1 MERLN
6 VILDATHL
14 CDESFWESLDAFR
27 GSVWASHNNCRALVP
42 HGRQF
47 SDEQLRALIARGAV
61 IGVAFDAWMLV
72 PDWVRGSSTPQNRGV
87 TLAQVVD
94 HVDHICQVAGNARPA
109 GIGSDLDGAF
119 GTEQGPADVDT
130 IADLQKLPAML
141 AGRGYST
148 EDIDN
153 ICSGN
158 FLRFLR
164 KAWS

>member
-27 GSVWASHNNCRALVP
+27 GPVWASHNNCRALVP

-94 HVDHICQVAGNARPA
+94 QVDHICQVAGNARHA